1 MKVLDALAN
10 GVVFDGVAKPYV
22 PPAKL
27 NVSPKLKLQT
37 AHDEEIDPV
46 TYEVIR
52 HSLWSINEEHGSTI
66 MRISGSPVAIY
77 AIDLNPS
84 ILTEDAE
91 FVYFGPYMQY
101 MSGVTDTQVKWILE
115 NRSDNP
121 GIADGDMF
129 LAFPKLLRAG
139 LTRRLD
145 REFFRNEVKAQL
157 AAFAKPD
164 RPSATEPMD
173 LGVHGSRR
181 GW

>member
-66 MRISGSPVAIY
+66 MRRAMSMKIG
-77 AIDLNPS
+77 
-84 ILTEDAE
+84 DASAN
-91 FVYFGPYMQY
+91 F
-101 MSGVTDTQVKWILE
+101 
-115 NRSDNP
+115 
-121 GIADGDMF
+121 A
-129 LAFPKLLRAG
+129 AC
-139 LTRRLD
+139 RRW
-145 REFFRNEVKAQL
+145 F
-157 AAFAKPD
+157 
-164 RPSATEPMD
+164 
-173 LGVHGSRR
+173 SR
-181 GW
+181 